1 MLSLYIFNAART
13 VRWQTSSHG
22 LELWQQNVFPPLCAD
37 KSCIR
42 ANFAFFLVRSEFVDL
57 TRADGFRAT
66 TRDVGA
72 PGSFS
77 SRRR

>member
-22 LELWQQNVFPPLCAD
+22 LELWMQNVFPPLCAD

-42 ANFAFFLVRSEFVDL
+42 ANF
-57 TRADGFRAT
+57 DGFRAT
-66 TRDVGA
+66 TGDVGA
-72 PGSFS
+72 PPG
-77 SRRR
+77 RDDAGPPALW